1 MKKQILQQGRFRT
14 TEIDILVDVPKD
26 ADRYIQRLC
35 PECKEIFK
43 IKPNSLT
50 KDPGKNIY
58 CPYCFHE
65 SALDSY
71 TTPGQRALM
80 QRYLQKRLRCKKSTF
95 PHGYAT
101 CINPH
106 LKGPIYNAEH
116 TDQRVDTHI
125 HCSTCGSDYICY
137 GISGICP
144 FCGRYNGLDYLYS
157 SLNLIEDRIS
167 IPDIEENTDYYL
179 PDEKA
184 HVLRTA
190 LVDCVISF
198 GTYYKYLM
206 NFCYKKTFISGDM
219 KNISTENL
227 DKLRKRMNSD
237 SNISIF
243 TNEEWIKAGSLFQK
257 RNILVHKGGIVD
269 ESYMELA
276 RDPKAVLNHALP
288 ITKAEI
294 ISLIIF
300 IKKLS
305 QYLYQEYYLNHISR
319 DEL

>member
-1 MKKQILQQGRFRT
+1 MKKQILQPGRFRT
-14 TEIDILVDVPKD
+14 TEIGIHVDVPKD
-26 ADRYIQRLC
+26 TDGYIQRLC
-35 PECKEIFK
+35 PECEELFK
-43 IKPNSLT
+43 IKPSSLT
-50 KDPGKNIY
+50 RDPMKNIY

-71 TTPGQRALM
+71 TTLGQRAYM
-80 QRYLQKRLRCKKSTF
+80 QRTLRKIIRCNKSTSSL
-95 PHGYAT
+95 GSAT

-106 LKGPIYNAEH
+106 LKGPIYDAEH
-116 TDQRVDTHI
+116 TYQRVDTQI
-125 HCSTCGSDYICY
+125 HCSTCGSDYIVY

-144 FCGRYNGLDYLYS
+144 LCGKYNGLDYLYP
-157 SLNLIEDRIS
+157 SLNLIESRIS
-167 IPDIEENTDYYL
+167 TLDIEEVIDYYL

-184 HVLRTA
+184 HILKTA

-198 GTYYKYLM
+198 GAYYKYLM
-206 NFCYKKTFISGDM
+206 DFCYKQKFISGDM

-227 DKLRKRMNSD
+227 DKLRERIDKD

-269 ESYMELA
+269 EGYMKLG
-276 RDPKAVLNHALP
+276 RDPKAELNHAIP

-294 ISLIIF
+294 KFLIIF

-305 QYLYQEYYLNHISR
+305 EYLYQEYYLNHISI
-319 DEL
+319 DE